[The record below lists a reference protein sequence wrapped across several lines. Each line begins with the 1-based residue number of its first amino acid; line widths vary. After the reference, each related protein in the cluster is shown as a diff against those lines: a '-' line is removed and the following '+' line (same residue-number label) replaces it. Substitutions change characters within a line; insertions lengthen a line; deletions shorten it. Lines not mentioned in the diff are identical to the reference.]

1 MFVALELINIAVAI
15 EDEFDV
21 EIPDREVGNELLTV
35 SGISKTIGDRKVL
48 DNVSFT
54 LRPCEKVAFVGDPVS
69 ITTLFKIITGEL
81 EPDEGSFK
89 WGVTTSQAYF
99 PADNSAFFDKN
110 RKNWLH
116 ILTDDYAENY
126 NRTPVYP
133 EIADQFN
140 ERMHEIIDDFN
151 ENRRGII
158 EQ

>member
-1 MFVALELINIAVAI
+1 MLGNEIQINLDTAIAQDGRAYNVK
-15 EDEFDV
+15 
-21 EIPDREVGNELLTV
+21 VGNQKVLVTTQNPTAKVKITGKGNQEVSVTLARSSVV
-35 SGISKTIGDRKVL
+35 SGKLVARDGADVANVEVVL
-48 DNVSFT
+48 KNNDYVTFKYF
-54 LRPCEKVAFVGDPVS
+54 EK
-69 ITTLFKIITGEL
+69 I
-81 EPDEGSFK
+81 
-89 WGVTTSQAYF
+89 QN
-99 PADNSAFFDKN
+99 DNSAFWDKN